1 MSLQVADGWIHLDIG
16 LQAAL
21 LEPLGIGMHG
31 RLGRMIFQWSAGR
44 AGQGGEKDSW
54 EENRELI

>member
-16 LQAAL
+16 LQN
-21 LEPLGIGMHG
+21 G

-54 EENRELI
+54 EENRELIWVSER